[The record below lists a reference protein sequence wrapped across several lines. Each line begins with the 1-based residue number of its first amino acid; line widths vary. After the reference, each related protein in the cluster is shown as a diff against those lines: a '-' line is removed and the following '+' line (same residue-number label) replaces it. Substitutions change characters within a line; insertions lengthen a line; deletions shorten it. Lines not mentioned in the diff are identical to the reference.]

1 MTKLGHLLY
10 TYSNVDD
17 ARIQQE
23 ISKQL
28 YAERFDGVQ
37 LVHTYTG
44 KPEWGYEQ
52 YLEDELIVMEN
63 RGHFRGAADHLAA
76 GLRYFMEHGD
86 QDVRY
91 VLVAA
96 ADSWILDAAYLQKII
111 KTMERDGQVLAVSSW
126 FSAYPEDIQGF
137 STDLFVVDI
146 QWARTSG
153 MFPLDFDSFYA
164 RFADVYALQG
174 TFPYL
179 ERAFHYY
186 FMKWLMGHYHDYGV
200 RVARDKLLL
209 RITSREPIND
219 SDREYN
225 RSNIGIFTSPD
236 PSPKQAA
243 LKKLHTP
250 LGKHAEKLK
259 RAHDLRYY
267 NLGRDITATPSSM
280 ATI

>member
-137 STDLFVVDI
+137 STCSWWTYNGRAPRACSRSILTRFMH
-146 QWARTSG
+146 ASLMCTRCKAPFRTWSAH
-153 MFPLDFDSFYA
+153 S
-164 RFADVYALQG
+164 
-174 TFPYL
+174 
-179 ERAFHYY
+179 
-186 FMKWLMGHYHDYGV
+186 
-200 RVARDKLLL
+200 
-209 RITSREPIND
+209 ITI
-219 SDREYN
+219 
-225 RSNIGIFTSPD
+225 
-236 PSPKQAA
+236 
-243 LKKLHTP
+243 L
-250 LGKHAEKLK
+250 
-259 RAHDLRYY
+259 
-267 NLGRDITATPSSM
+267 
-280 ATI
+280 